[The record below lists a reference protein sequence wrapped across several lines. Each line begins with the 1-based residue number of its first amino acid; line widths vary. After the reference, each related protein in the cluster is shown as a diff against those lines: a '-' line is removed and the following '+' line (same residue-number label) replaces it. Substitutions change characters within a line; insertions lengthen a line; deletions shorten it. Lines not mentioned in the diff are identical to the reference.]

1 MGPETYELT
10 VVSDEVISLAL
21 KRAPGAYRRPGGPR
35 GDAFL
40 FRRAG
45 SGPKTWPV
53 PADPDSGSQTIYL
66 LSLKK
71 QGSTARSAA
80 SPPFLPPD
88 PRFLRRT
95 SSRTRSPSP
104 SRRSRRP
111 SCAAATRSST

>member
-1 MGPETYELT
+1 MLEFLPKMGLETYELT

-35 GDAFL
+35 GDAKTR
-40 FRRAG
+40 RRAG

-53 PADPDSGSQTIYL
+53 PGDPDAGSQTIYL

-80 SPPFLPPD
+80 SPPFLPPK
-88 PRFLRRT
+88 PRF
-95 SSRTRSPSP
+95 S
-104 SRRSRRP
+104 
-111 SCAAATRSST
+111 